1 MNLRSLGCAFVFRV
15 VHLLNFFFCR
25 HAFVHTQVA
34 KQKLL
39 ERCWIDSAI
48 KRKLDAEL
56 GMREIIRK
64 KGAEAR
70 DYNAELRNL
79 QEQLQRAKKMK
90 SPDTRDSIRT
100 IGERIRKLNG
110 LIKLVSANIKQLK
123 RDQKSGDNLLGA
135 NLSLYVKTT
144 KGSKVVK
151 DSKKQRDEAKRMVA

>member
-1 MNLRSLGCAFVFRV
+1 MSMFRLKGRINKVQRHFSVFARSVWQLRIDIPGGL
-15 VHLLNFFFCR
+15 
-25 HAFVHTQVA
+25 TQG
-34 KQKLL
+34 
-39 ERCWIDSAI
+39 RIWIDSAI

-135 NLSLYVKTT
+135 NLSLYVETT
-144 KGSKVVK
+144 RSSKVVK